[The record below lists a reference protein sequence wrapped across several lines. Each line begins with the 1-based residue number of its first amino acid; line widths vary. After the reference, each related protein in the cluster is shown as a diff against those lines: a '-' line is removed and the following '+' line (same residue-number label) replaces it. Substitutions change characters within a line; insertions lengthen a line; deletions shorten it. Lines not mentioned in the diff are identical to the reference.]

1 MRNEIGRPRYFARL
15 QPAGHEAVAAMIDQ
29 DLFDQELVGFRGRCR
44 KGERDLTEA
53 ELKEPIAAA
62 RLAVIVPLGGCP
74 SEDLD
79 LAVVQPEASVDRRD
93 LWLDR
98 AVIWKH
104 DSRRTALDDGR

>member
-1 MRNEIGRPRYFARL
+1 MWNENGRPGDVARL

-29 DLFDQELVGFRGRCR
+29 DLFDQELVGLRGSCR
-44 KGERDLTEA
+44 KGERDLAEA
-53 ELKEPIAAA
+53 ELEQPIASA

-79 LAVVQPEASVDRRD
+79 LAIVQPEASVDRRD

-98 AVIWKH
+98 AVI
-104 DSRRTALDDGR
+104 